1 MALQGKTAPPSK
13 APRKLRN
20 TVLVILKLIISSVLL
35 YLIISRT
42 GIDKVASTL
51 SGINLFSFFGAA
63 LIYVFSI
70 YLSSIRWRLL
80 LPDGQKKGRLF
91 SLSLMGSF
99 FNIFLPGIVGGDA
112 VKAYY
117 LNSDL
122 KNNQDQKNSSLATAI
137 ASVFIDRYIGFC
149 ALILLGL
156 TAFAFG
162 FRYMS
167 GSYIQ
172 WALPLITLL
181 FVGGS
186 VLVFWIRIGNRFKL
200 ISELYG
206 YFYLYSKQKKVL
218 VESLFLSLGV
228 QVLGIIAVYIL
239 SLGLKIQV
247 PLLSLFIFI
256 PIISAITM
264 IPISIS
270 GLGLRE
276 ASFVLLLGLL
286 NVSPAQATSISFAWF
301 LSSATGSLT
310 GLVEYMRDRKNR

>member
-1 MALQGKTAPPSK
+1 
-13 APRKLRN
+13 
-20 TVLVILKLIISSVLL
+20 
-35 YLIISRT
+35 
-42 GIDKVASTL
+42 
-51 SGINLFSFFGAA
+51 
-63 LIYVFSI
+63 
-70 YLSSIRWRLL
+70 
-80 LPDGQKKGRLF
+80 
-91 SLSLMGSF
+91 MGSF

-122 KNNQDQKNSSLATAI
+122 KSSQEQKNSSLATAI

-149 ALILLGL
+149 AMILLGL

-172 WALPLITLL
+172 WVLPLITLL

-200 ISELYG
+200 VSELYG
-206 YFYLYSKQKKVL
+206 YFYLYSKQKRVL

-256 PIISAITM
+256 PIISTITM

-286 NVSPAQATSISFAWF
+286 NISPAQATSISFAWF
-301 LSSATGSLT
+301 LSSAAGSLT